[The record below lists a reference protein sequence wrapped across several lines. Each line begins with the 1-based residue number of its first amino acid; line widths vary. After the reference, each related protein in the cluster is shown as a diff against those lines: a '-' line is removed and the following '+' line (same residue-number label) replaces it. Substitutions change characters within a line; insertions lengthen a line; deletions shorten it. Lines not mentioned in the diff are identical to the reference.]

1 MPYKLQSPM
10 GLVCR
15 ATEDHEVI
23 RVTYHLESCLSHEVV
38 QRVQVDVA
46 EQRTENRAL
55 RRASLGGPRG
65 QTIKNARFQEGFDQ
79 RQHAAIGDSFFQA
92 SHQAVVRNRVEVAF
106 QVGVHDVDV
115 SRLQQLI

>member
-65 QTIKNARFQEGFDQ
+65 QNIKNASFQEGFDQ
-79 RQHAAIGDSFFQA
+79 RQHADIGDSYFEANTQTVERIRV
-92 SHQAVVRNRVEVAF
+92 AV
-106 QVGVHDVDV
+106 
-115 SRLQQLI
+115 